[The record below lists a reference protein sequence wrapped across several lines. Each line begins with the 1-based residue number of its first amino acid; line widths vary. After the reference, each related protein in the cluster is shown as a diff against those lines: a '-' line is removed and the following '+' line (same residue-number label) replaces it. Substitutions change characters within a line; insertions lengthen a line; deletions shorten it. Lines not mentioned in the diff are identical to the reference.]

1 MHPSLSSFFLD
12 GNEPIKSCL
21 LALREILLQFDSK
34 ISETKKYGMPC
45 YQYQGKAFCY
55 LWTDKKSG
63 HPYILVVEGRQID
76 HPALE
81 QGTRARMKI
90 LPIDPQAD
98 IPIHTIQEVL
108 SLSKALYD
116 RSIK

>member
-1 MHPSLSSFFLD
+1 M
-12 GNEPIKSCL
+12 
-21 LALREILLQFDSK
+21 LALREILLRFDSQ

-45 YQYQGKAFCY
+45 YLYQGKAFCY

-63 HPYILVVEGRQID
+63 NPYLLLVEGRHID

-98 IPIHTIQEVL
+98 IAIHTIEEIL
-108 SLSKALYD
+108 SMAKKLY
-116 RSIK
+116 IQ